1 MADKK
6 PIGHSVRAGNGR
18 DVHMVRAG
26 GGGKGTVKDATPGT
40 GVTLTGTRVR
50 GVVVKSTEVS
60 ETLLKHFFLVL
71 LLVPVTLQTW
81 MNPLYLS
88 YVSIWY

>member
-50 GVVVKSTEVS
+50 GVLVKSAEVS
-60 ETLLKHFFLVL
+60 ETLLKHFFFF
-71 LLVPVTLQTW
+71 
-81 MNPLYLS
+81 
-88 YVSIWY
+88 